1 MIEQA
6 KVQLPGAAREDR
18 EMVPGLQIKILINRT
33 DSVGMQVSADMKMM
47 TPDGRP
53 FDRVSNALRA
63 TMHDDLDRL
72 MNDVNR
78 VWNKSF
84 RDQQKVMEELTEG
97 NPLFAMLLSALGG
110 MPVDPSELKEALLK
124 EGRMPD
130 RLTAGDGSS
139 DSETARTAQPTQP
152 SRRKDPAS
160 EPEPHE

>member
-18 EMVPGLQIKILINRT
+18 EMVPGLQIQILINRT
-33 DSVGMQVSADMKMM
+33 DSVGMQVSADMKMV

-53 FDRVSNALRA
+53 FDRITSELRA
-63 TMHDDLDRL
+63 TMHEDLDRL

-84 RDQQKVMEELTEG
+84 RDQKQVMEGLTKD
-97 NPLFAMLLSALGG
+97 NPLFAMLLQALGQ
-110 MPVDPSELKEALLK
+110 MPVDQSELQQALLA

-130 RLTAGDGSS
+130 RLTEGASS
-139 DSETARTAQPTQP
+139 K
-152 SRRKDPAS
+152 KDPALLGPGD
-160 EPEPHE
+160 ETDG